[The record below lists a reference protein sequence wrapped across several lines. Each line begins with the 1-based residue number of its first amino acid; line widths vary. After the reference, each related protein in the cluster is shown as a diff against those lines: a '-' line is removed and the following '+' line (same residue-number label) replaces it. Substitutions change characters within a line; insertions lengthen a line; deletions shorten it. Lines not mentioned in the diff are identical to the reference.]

1 MAEKAKGRQ
10 IARMVALGVI
20 TGVLYWLLFANE
32 DKILSLSTEGRWAF
46 WIPVTIAFVFS
57 FAHGSF
63 TGEFWDVLGV
73 KAKKK

>member
-1 MAEKAKGRQ
+1 MAEKASGRQ
-10 IARMVALGVI
+10 IARTVALGIV

-32 DKILSLSTEGRWAF
+32 AQVMSLSSQGKWAF
-46 WIPVTIAFVFS
+46 WIPVSIAFVFS
-57 FAHGSF
+57 FAHGAF